1 MLILR
6 SLYSVQQVM
15 IHDKHCFEL
24 YGYDVLFDDTFKPWL
39 LEVNASPSLT
49 ANTKDD
55 YHLKLAMLTSVLDIV
70 DVEGNLSGDEM
81 RVGGFDLIYKNNSM
95 VGSINN
101 PASNYSTMLGCDIPA
116 EPTVR
121 CASGARKPS
130 TKRDGASKDDASG
143 AASAAG
149 GGDKSERSG
158 KGGGASGGS
167 GGSSEPR
174 NSSRGKSERER
185 DERGRGDASSGSEP
199 TTARQAASG
208 GGAVDGPPPPPKH
221 ASGGSGRRRSLTTK
235 DAAGPASA
243 AASAGAAGG
252 GGGAG
257 NGSTRSTTASP
268 GERRGSGM
276 PAARGGSRA
285 DSPSQQR

>member
-143 AASAAG
+143 GS
-149 GGDKSERSG
+149 
-158 KGGGASGGS
+158 GGASG
-167 GGSSEPR
+167 PR

-221 ASGGSGRRRSLTTK
+221 ASGGSGSGRRRSLTTK

-285 DSPSQQR
+285 DSPSQQLSRKSH

>member
-55 YHLKLAMLTSVLDIV
+55 YHLKLAMLTSVLDNV

-149 GGDKSERSG
+149 GGGKSERSG
-158 KGGGASGGS
+158 KGGGASGG
-167 GGSSEPR
+167 
-174 NSSRGKSERER
+174 
-185 DERGRGDASSGSEP
+185 
-199 TTARQAASG
+199 
-208 GGAVDGPPPPPKH
+208 PPPPPKH
-221 ASGGSGRRRSLTTK
+221 ASGGSGSGRRRSLTTK